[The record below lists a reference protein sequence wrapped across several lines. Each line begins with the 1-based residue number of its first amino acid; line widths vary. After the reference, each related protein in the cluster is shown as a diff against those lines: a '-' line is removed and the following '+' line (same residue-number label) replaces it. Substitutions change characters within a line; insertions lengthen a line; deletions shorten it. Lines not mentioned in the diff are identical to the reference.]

1 MNLLVVI
8 IVLGLRQRG
17 LFLEP
22 SAAIGLLVRRWRD
35 LWLQRGTREGWSP
48 VMVLGL
54 AVLLPALLVSILL
67 ALPSGVWQTLLTGVT
82 GVLLLGQ
89 ALLDQ
94 RLPSVS
100 SRYHAVWQG
109 REWPADSM
117 GQSGLLASE
126 LVAESEL
133 APARRELVDDALR
146 ELFAPLFWF
155 LLLGPV
161 GVLVYYLLR
170 LMAEGEDATAT
181 PLARKMLHV
190 AEWPVARVVALGFA
204 LAGDFVA
211 TWQHLQDQLFNRD
224 ILAVE
229 LLEESA
235 DRAQPV
241 SLKTSVDVPVAT
253 TLSLALLAVQGL
265 LQRTL
270 ILWVV
275 LLALHT
281 LLWF

>member
-8 IVLGLRQRG
+8 IVLGLRHRG
-17 LFLEP
+17 LFMEP
-22 SAAIGLLVRRWRD
+22 SATIGQLVRRWRD
-35 LWLQRGTREGWSP
+35 LWLQRGGREGWAP
-48 VMVLGL
+48 AMVLGL
-54 AVLLPALLVSILL
+54 AVLLPALLLAMLL
-67 ALPSGVWQTLLTGVT
+67 ALPAGAWQKVLTGVA
-82 GVLLLGQ
+82 GVLVLGQ
-89 ALLDQ
+89 VLLDQ
-94 RLPSVS
+94 RQPSVS
-100 SRYHAVWQG
+100 SRYQALWQG
-109 REWPADSM
+109 REWPADSL

-133 APARRELVDDALR
+133 APARRELVADALR

-161 GVLVYYLLR
+161 GVLAYYLLR
-170 LMAEGEDATAT
+170 LMAEGEDGTAT
-181 PLARKMLHV
+181 PLARQMLHF
-190 AEWPVARVVALGFA
+190 AEWPVVRVLALGFA
-204 LAGDFVA
+204 LAGDFMA
-211 TWQHLQDQLFNRD
+211 TWQHLQDQLLNRNVT
-224 ILAVE
+224 AVE

-241 SLKTSVDVPVAT
+241 SLKTSIDVPVAT

-270 ILWVV
+270 VLWVV